1 MARRSPWQ
9 HPSVERLMGSRR
21 ACLAQV
27 SMLHKRHLQRLLT
40 SSCASYHRYHTH
52 LSWAMDCPALR
63 PTQLPERGKVIAV
76 PDVGGLHHH
85 DERAAASPHARCTR

>member
-1 MARRSPWQ
+1 MARRSPLP

-21 ACLAQV
+21 RECLAQV
-27 SMLHKRHLQRLLT
+27 IMLHRRHLQRLLT

-85 DERAAASPHARCTR
+85 DERAAASLHAR